1 MIAETLLP
9 KLSDWRP
16 MGAGPHSFA
25 APLENGWQIAITA
38 DQAESLGCR
47 AIGVS
52 VTRPATKPTTA
63 SELTEWAI
71 RSARRVTGLLEPL
84 KVIEVDAIRSEAIL
98 RSDPPANRGTA
109 VQYYELVLTGTHS
122 ASLRRYQAERT
133 GGRRETI
140 PFALTHET
148 IAKIAEDLTAD

>member
-1 MIAETLLP
+1 
-9 KLSDWRP
+9 

-38 DQAESLGCR
+38 DHAELLGCR
-47 AIGVS
+47 ALGVNIS
-52 VTRPATKPTTA
+52 SPAAQPATA
-63 SELTEWAI
+63 AELTAWAV
-71 RSARRVTGLLEPL
+71 RSARRITGLLEPL
-84 KVIEVDAIRSEAIL
+84 KVVEVDALRSEAIL

-109 VQYYELVLTGTHS
+109 VHYYELVLAGTHS
-122 ASLRRYQAERT
+122 ASLRRYQAERS
-133 GGRRETI
+133 GGRREAI